1 MNMAPPCTCTG
12 LYRAAHSSEVR
23 SNPGRLNLCFKITE
37 FLLLSVLFSRISILS
52 ADCPAGYHGK
62 DNGPCEACPAG
73 SYKSVKGSSGCLLC
87 SQGKYSAATAQTQC
101 NVCGVHDFY
110 SSDLLKVEQCASR
123 AMITD
128 LSANRL
134 VRNLTV
140 VVIGPLELQVQVN
153 FVACQLDLTCNC
165 NHALTACECISVPLF
180 LLSSLSKRV

>member
-134 VRNLTV
+134 AQVLTQTHASLP
-140 VVIGPLELQVQVN
+140 IYMSIDPLSADRL
-153 FVACQLDLTCNC
+153 CCRCNRR
-165 NHALTACECISVPLF
+165 EQSSVCICICMYSYIYTYI
-180 LLSSLSKRV
+180 